1 MNIMEFSEVIAKRH
15 SVRNYTGAEVER
27 ELLDRIIDAANTAP
41 SSRNSRSSAFLI
53 IEDKDTL
60 EAISEM
66 RTSGSDFV
74 KDAAAAIVVLGDS
87 EATEMWVEN
96 SSISATYILL
106 AATAYG
112 LGSCWVQV
120 RGRLRDKSDASKGT
134 AEEYLRGLL
143 GIKERYS
150 VLCVVALG
158 YEAE

>member
-27 ELLDRIIDAANTAP
+27 EVLDRIIDVANTAP
-41 SSRNSRSSAFLI
+41 SSRNCKSSAFLI
-53 IEDKDTL
+53 IEDRDTL
-60 EAISEM
+60 AAISEM
-66 RTSGSDFV
+66 RTSGATFV
-74 KDAAAAIVVLGDS
+74 KDAPAAIVVLGDS
-87 EATEMWVEN
+87 EATEMWIEN
-96 SSISATYILL
+96 SSISATFIQL
-106 AATAYG
+106 AATAFG

-120 RGRLRDKSDASKGT
+120 RGRLRDKDDASKGT

>member
-41 SSRNSRSSAFLI
+41 SSRNSKSSAFLI
-53 IEDKDTL
+53 VEDNDTL

-120 RGRLRDKSDASKGT
+120 RGRLRDKNDASKGT